1 MRDNNEIKIMKKLAL
16 EYKEMVSTVAVQE
29 ESREILRQKM
39 REKRFQY
46 KDRTD
51 LNVQMRAEMINRKY
65 FRI

>member
-29 ESREILRQKM
+29 ERREILRQKM